1 MTHMP
6 MEPEAFAEQVAGLLR
21 RLQPEYAIAMVT
33 PRELLVN
40 GRRLDLDNLYR
51 MVTNEPGRGQEIVE
65 HFLDQLFTGDGLEVG
80 DMPFEFARA
89 RVMPRI
95 QPESIFEHLSR
106 DLVAHVPFVNNTVI
120 VFVTDLPQ
128 MTVSI
133 TTEQMVRWGVNIDDL
148 DEAARENL
156 DGYAPELEFQVIES
170 REGGK
175 AVILAEQDG
184 YDAARLLMGD
194 LYKRLAPAPGG
205 RLPGRDPRP
214 RHVRR
219 DEPGP
224 RRLRRPP
231 PGPRRGRLQPD
242 ALPDH
247 PRPVLRHPRRRRG
260 HDRQEPRGLI
270 GDGPAARQ
278 SAHHTAAG
286 PPGPAVLLRRSRPT
300 PRPRSIPTYHRPVI
314 LLIDNYDSFTWN
326 LVQRFGEL
334 DPTIELDRD
343 LVVARNDRI
352 TPDEAAALDDG
363 RGPSHVVISP
373 GPCTP
378 NEAGISAAIIE
389 RFAGASHPRCL
400 SRPPMHG
407 RHARPARRAPHR
419 PHARQDQRRHP
430 RRRGPVRRPA

>member
-65 HFLDQLFTGDGLEVG
+65 HFLDQLFTGDGLEVS

-133 TTEQMVRWGVNIDDL
+133 TTEQMVRWGVNTDDL
-148 DEAARENL
+148 DQAARENL

-194 LYKRLAPAPGG
+194 LYKRLAPRLGG
-205 RLPGRDPRP
+205 DFLVATPARDMFVAMSR
-214 RHVRR
+214 
-219 DEPGP
+219 GP
-224 RRLRRPP
+224 DDFVDRLR
-231 PGPRRGRLQPD
+231 
-242 ALPDH
+242 
-247 PRPVLRHPRRRRG
+247 
-260 HDRQEPRGLI
+260 
-270 GDGPAARQ
+270 AR
-278 SAHHTAAG
+278 
-286 PPGPAVLLRRSRPT
+286 VEDDYSRMPYPIT
-300 PRPRSIPTYHRPVI
+300 
-314 LLIDNYDSFTWN
+314 
-326 LVQRFGEL
+326 
-334 DPTIELDRD
+334 RD
-343 LVVARNDRI
+343 LFYVTLDGVAGTLGKNL
-352 TPDEAAALDDG
+352 AA
-363 RGPSHVVISP
+363 
-373 GPCTP
+373 
-378 NEAGISAAIIE
+378 
-389 RFAGASHPRCL
+389 
-400 SRPPMHG
+400 
-407 RHARPARRAPHR
+407 
-419 PHARQDQRRHP
+419 
-430 RRRGPVRRPA
+430 